1 MKPAPSSAGWANRS
15 TAERPDAGMFR
26 GPVGP
31 SCMTHFAAVICLV
44 LVMLFAA
51 GCVPQQQT
59 EELETQLR
67 NCRRENAKLK
77 TNIQDAQMELLAR
90 QKQIQTLQGLGEK
103 RLELLFHVTG
113 VKLGK
118 YTAGVDLDEKPG
130 QDGIRVYLT
139 PIDRDGHAIKA
150 AGAVKIQLFDLAAK
164 KNLVAACDFPVDKIA
179 ERWSAGFMTYHY
191 RFDCRWKTPPKHSEI
206 TIRVEFIDY
215 LTGKTFTAQKVC
227 KIKLPAPTPTISTA
241 PTTQP
246 GG

>member
-1 MKPAPSSAGWANRS
+1 MKPAPSSVGWANRP
-15 TAERPDAGMFR
+15 TAERPNAGMFR

-31 SCMTHFAAVICLV
+31 PCMVHFATVICLV
-44 LVMLFAA
+44 LMMLQGA
-51 GCVPQQQT
+51 GCAPQQQV

-67 NCRRENAKLK
+67 NCRGENAKLK
-77 TNIQDAQMELLAR
+77 TNIQDMQMELLAR

-118 YTAGVDLDEKPG
+118 YTAGVDLDGKG
-130 QDGIRVYLT
+130 SHDGIRVYLT

-164 KNLVAACDFPVDKIA
+164 ENLVGTFDFPVEKIS
-179 ERWSAGFMTYHY
+179 ERWTAGFMTYHY
-191 RFDCRWKTPPKHSEI
+191 RFDCPWPAPPKHSEI
-206 TIRVEFIDY
+206 TVRAEFTDY

-227 KIKLPAPTPTISTA
+227 KVKLAPPAPATKPA
-241 PTTQP
+241 K
-246 GG
+246 